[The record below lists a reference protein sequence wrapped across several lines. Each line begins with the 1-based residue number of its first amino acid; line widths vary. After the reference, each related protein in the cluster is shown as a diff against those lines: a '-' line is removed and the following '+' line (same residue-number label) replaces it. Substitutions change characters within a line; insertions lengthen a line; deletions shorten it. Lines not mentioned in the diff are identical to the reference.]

1 MIETV
6 IIARPTQSDALFCQ
20 MVGRGLRLSPGKEAL
35 TLVDCVG
42 VSKKAP
48 VNVGDLFG
56 LNMKVVP
63 KEKRNRLQGIK
74 ITEMETKIETIL
86 DGPDSWINTEVR
98 VKLFRDE
105 NNVDLREINFVPM
118 GNNSLVLSLGD
129 GKAIE
134 FPKPMPLVRLRQSWR
149 KRKIIKL

>member
-1 MIETV
+1 
-6 IIARPTQSDALFCQ
+6 

-129 GKAIE
+129 GKAIRIPE
-134 FPKPMPLVRLRQSWR
+134 TDALGKTQAILE

>member
-1 MIETV
+1 MTV
-6 IIARPTQSDALFCQ
+6 W
-20 MVGRGLRLSPGKEAL
+20 
-35 TLVDCVG
+35 
-42 VSKKAP
+42 VSRKKAP

-118 GNNSLVLSLGD
+118 GNNN
-129 GKAIE
+129 
-134 FPKPMPLVRLRQSWR
+134 
-149 KRKIIKL
+149 